1 MEYVDSLD
9 CEDWLWNLRLWE
21 NQGKDLSS
29 SSSTA
34 WFFWLNDAPRRCVS
48 CQIAVPPSVLP
59 SGLGKVLTSI
69 GGSHS
74 SIPQSS
80 SHVPSALTM
89 GHAQERQGG
98 AVVRDTNSGAR
109 LSWPHQLPAE

>member
-1 MEYVDSLD
+1 MEFAVMGEPRQGSLQ
-9 CEDWLWNLRLWE
+9 LFQHRLV
-21 NQGKDLSS
+21 L
-29 SSSTA
+29 
-34 WFFWLNDAPRRCVS
+34 WLNDAPRRCVS